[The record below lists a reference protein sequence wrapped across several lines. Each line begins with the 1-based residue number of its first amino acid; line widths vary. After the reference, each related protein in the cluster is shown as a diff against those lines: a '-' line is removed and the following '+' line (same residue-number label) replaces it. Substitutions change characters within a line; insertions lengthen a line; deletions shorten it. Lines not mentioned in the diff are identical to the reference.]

1 MLKKIKNF
9 GNANVITGGFPCQ
22 GFSLAGP
29 REVEDKRNSLY
40 RELKRAISLVNP
52 EFFIG
57 ENVKGLVTIGEKSKA
72 KYFHDGKIV
81 KLGKVA
87 EAIIRELSEV
97 GKGYN
102 VSYQLHSA
110 KDFGI
115 PQDRE
120 RIIIVGVRNDVD
132 FEFKFPKPTH
142 GKGLKPYVTMEE
154 FGIKDIPLKD
164 DEIFREAKGK
174 RKDFFSSRYMSR
186 NRIRKWNETSFT
198 IPAEASQVPAHP
210 SSKKMWNVDVT
221 GENRPKDSEWAE
233 F

>member
-1 MLKKIKNF
+1 MVFHVRDSVLQDHERVK
-9 GNANVITGGFPCQ
+9 
-22 GFSLAGP
+22 
-29 REVEDKRNSLY
+29 DKRNSLY
-40 RELKRAISLVNP
+40 QELKRAISLVNP

-72 KYFHDGKIV
+72 KYFHNGKIV

-87 EAIIRELSEV
+87 EAIIKELSEV

-120 RIIIVGVRNDVD
+120 RIIIVGVRKDID

-164 DEIFREAKGK
+164 DEVFREAKGNARTFFHHDTCLEIEFENGMK
-174 RKDFFSSRYMSR
+174 QVLQFLPKLVKFLHTHPQRKCGM
-186 NRIRKWNETSFT
+186 
-198 IPAEASQVPAHP
+198 
-210 SSKKMWNVDVT
+210 
-221 GENRPKDSEWAE
+221 
-233 F
+233 